1 MILDFYIQLVL
12 AVANGVLT
20 LVVSWVGYKLRKHR
34 KREEERAL
42 KELARDNLQ
51 LAVARNILIRE
62 CNRYLDKGYA
72 PLYAIASVAEMY
84 DAYHKLGG
92 NGAVTGAYHD
102 FMQLPHSPRRD
113 SHAQVER

>member
-1 MILDFYIQLVL
+1 MELYFQIIL
-12 AVANGVLT
+12 AVINGALT
-20 LVVSWVGYKLRKHR
+20 LVIGWVGYKLKKYR
-34 KREEERAL
+34 KREEERQA

-51 LAVARNILIRE
+51 LAVARNMLIRE

-102 FMQLPHSPRRD
+102 FMQLSHAPRRD
-113 SHAQVER
+113 SNAQNER

>member
-1 MILDFYIQLVL
+1 MEFYIQLVL
-12 AVANGVLT
+12 AVVNGALT
-20 LVVSWVGYKLRKHR
+20 LIISWAGWKLNKYR
-34 KREEERAL
+34 KREEERQA
-42 KELARDNLQ
+42 KEIARDNLQ
-51 LAVARNILIRE
+51 LAVARNMLIRE

-102 FMQLPHSPRRD
+102 FMQLPHAPRRD
-113 SHAQVER
+113 SNAQNERR

>member
-1 MILDFYIQLVL
+1 MELYFQIIL
-12 AVANGVLT
+12 AVINGALT
-20 LVVSWVGYKLRKHR
+20 LVIGWVGYKLRKHR
-34 KREEERAL
+34 KREEERQA

-51 LAVARNILIRE
+51 LAVARNMLIRE

-102 FMQLPHSPRRD
+102 FMQLPHAPRRD
-113 SHAQVER
+113 SNAQMER

>member
-1 MILDFYIQLVL
+1 MELYLQLILGIVNS
-12 AVANGVLT
+12 ALT
-20 LVVSWVGYKLRKHR
+20 LIIGWAGYKLNKYR
-34 KREEERAL
+34 KREEERQA

-51 LAVARNILIRE
+51 LAVARNMLIRE

-102 FMQLPHSPRRD
+102 FMQLPHAPRRD
-113 SHAQVER
+113 SNAQNERR

>member
-1 MILDFYIQLVL
+1 MDFYIQLAL
-12 AVANGVLT
+12 MILNGALT
-20 LVVSWVGYKLRKHR
+20 LGISYAGYKLNTYRKLA
-34 KREEERAL
+34 EERQE

-51 LAVARNILIRE
+51 LAVARAMLIRE

-92 NGAVTGAYHD
+92 NGAVTGVYHD
-102 FMQLPHSPRRD
+102 FLNLPHKPRRD
-113 SHAQVER
+113 SNV